1 MYYPMA
7 MLLGEK
13 EDDNMYKPTYEQV
26 IQYAKDYTYVPICR
40 EILAD
45 LPWTAPSLRL
55 GHRLRV
61 LQTLMA

>member
-1 MYYPMA
+1 MGAFLHYPMA
-7 MLLGEK
+7 ALLGEK

-45 LPWTAPSLRL
+45 DMTPILEETGKA
-55 GHRLRV
+55 
-61 LQTLMA
+61 